1 MDENAKKEAIAEY
14 EKKKT
19 QYEKGEVPGQDP
31 AHMEKSAQYVGQQNY
46 RKASVEERANQQFF
60 PWLDIE

>member
-1 MDENAKKEAIAEY
+1 MDEDSKKEALAEY

-31 AHMEKSAQYVGQQNY
+31 RHMEKAAQYE
-46 RKASVEERANQQFF
+46 A
-60 PWLDIE
+60 

>member
-1 MDENAKKEAIAEY
+1 MDEDSKKEALAEF

-31 AHMEKSAQYVGQQNY
+31 RHMEKAAQYE
-46 RKASVEERANQQFF
+46 A
-60 PWLDIE
+60 